1 MWDNRIVKHVNTHAY
16 IYICKT
22 DHAKPTTKFYAHPSI
37 QGIDPKFVTACG
49 SNCAGPVL
57 CLIPPRI

>member
-1 MWDNRIVKHVNTHAY
+1 MCV
-16 IYICKT
+16 CKT